1 MFNKI
6 IRTTLKSTNHFLRRV
21 LCNFLLFPAFNNLKT
36 PITPYLK
43 PLFKRSFDILF
54 ALTILFLAMSWLVP
68 VLWILNFFVGERQL
82 FFSQQREG
90 KDRKLFWCYKFRTFP
105 KNAVHPK
112 PGDSMTTPIPWLGTL
127 LRNSGIDELPQVL
140 NIIKGEMSVVGPRP
154 HLPEYNAYYQQVVGQ
169 EQMDKRHD
177 TLPGLTGLAQIR
189 GYRGDTPNSASIHNR
204 INSDIEYI
212 NRQSFLLD
220 LEIII
225 ISFWMLIRAALRR
238 IFN

>member
-1 MFNKI
+1 
-6 IRTTLKSTNHFLRRV
+6 LEP
-21 LCNFLLFPAFNNLKT
+21 LL
-36 PITPYLK
+36 
-43 PLFKRSFDILF
+43 KRSFDVLF
-54 ALTILFLAMSWLVP
+54 ALALLFLVISWLVP
-68 VLWILNFFVGERQL
+68 VLWILNLFFGGRPL
-82 FFSQQREG
+82 FFSHQREG
-90 KDRKLFWCYKFRTFP
+90 KVRKMFWCYKFRTFP

-112 PGDSMTTPIPWLGTL
+112 PREPITTTTSWLGTL
-127 LRNSGIDELPQVL
+127 LRNSGIDELPQIL

-154 HLPEYNAYYQQVVGQ
+154 HLPEYNAYYQSVVGQ

-189 GYRGDTPNSASIHNR
+189 GYRGDTPNNASIHNR

-220 LEIII
+220 LEIIT
-225 ISFWMLIRAALRR
+225 ISFWMLIRAALRQ

>member
-1 MFNKI
+1 
-6 IRTTLKSTNHFLRRV
+6 
-21 LCNFLLFPAFNNLKT
+21 
-36 PITPYLK
+36 
-43 PLFKRSFDILF
+43 
-54 ALTILFLAMSWLVP
+54 MSWLVP
-68 VLWILNFFVGERQL
+68 VLWILNLFVGGGPL
-82 FFSQQREG
+82 FFSHQREG

-140 NIIKGEMSVVGPRP
+140 NIIKGEMAVVGPRP
-154 HLPEYNAYYQQVVGQ
+154 HLPEYNAYYQSVVGK
-169 EQMDKRHD
+169 EEMGKRHNA
-177 TLPGLTGLAQIR
+177 LPGLTGLAQIR

-212 NRQSFLLD
+212 NRKSFLLD
-220 LEIII
+220 LEIIT
-225 ISFWMLIRAALRR
+225 ISLWMLIRAGIRR

>member
-1 MFNKI
+1 
-6 IRTTLKSTNHFLRRV
+6 LEP
-21 LCNFLLFPAFNNLKT
+21 LL
-36 PITPYLK
+36 
-43 PLFKRSFDILF
+43 KRSFDVLF
-54 ALTILFLAMSWLVP
+54 ALTLLFLVMSWLVP
-68 VLWILNFFVGERQL
+68 VLWILNLFVGGGPL
-82 FFSQQREG
+82 FFSHQREG
-90 KDRKLFWCYKFRTFP
+90 KDRKLFCCYKFRTFP

-112 PGDSMTTPIPWLGTL
+112 PGDPMTTPIPWLSNL

-140 NIIKGEMSVVGPRP
+140 NIIKGQMSI
-154 HLPEYNAYYQQVVGQ
+154 VGQ
-169 EQMDKRHD
+169 EEMHKRHD
-177 TLPGLTGLAQIR
+177 AHPGLTGLAQIR

-225 ISFWMLIRAALRR
+225 ISFWMLIRAAVRR